1 MCKYHVKGLSCA
13 NANVAKPAP
22 ELQHAKADTCNFHC
36 NCLQIRKYSAQKP
49 NEGNLGQKALF
60 RSWSNISV
68 EDITNM
74 LQRWYVHV
82 GMSNVGMLK
91 VRLRIVYH
99 LLPGKIPS
107 VDV

>member
-74 LQRWYVHV
+74 L
-82 GMSNVGMLK
+82 
-91 VRLRIVYH
+91 IC
-99 LLPGKIPS
+99 
-107 VDV
+107 